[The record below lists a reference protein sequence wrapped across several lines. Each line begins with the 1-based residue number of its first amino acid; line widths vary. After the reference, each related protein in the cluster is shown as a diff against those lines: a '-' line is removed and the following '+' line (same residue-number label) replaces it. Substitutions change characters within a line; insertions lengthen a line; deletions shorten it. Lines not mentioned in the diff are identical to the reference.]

1 MNKKGEIF
9 IPIMLIVFITL
20 LLLFAMLIRDNNKK
34 LEQIKI
40 AEVPLR
46 VLNTYEKDIQIKT
59 YLTELSKQISNTNL
73 ESNGG
78 YLKPCSFYK
87 DFSSGL
93 TYTQWQTCPELNT
106 KKDFEDNFK
115 TKINEYTES
124 SNLFMQNLLNRE
136 LDNKEKLIVKD
147 IKIEKEITVI
157 YEPIILN
164 NSITNLSIEY
174 TFTPEI
180 KTKMPDLSIYSKF
193 HDLISINCINKPQ
206 TNCKSLLEENFKGI
220 LIKFQGNNLLI
231 SYNKINLAID
241 TTKHLQPKFNQ
252 FT

>member
-1 MNKKGEIF
+1 MYLGK
-9 IPIMLIVFITL
+9 IVG
-20 LLLFAMLIRDNNKK
+20 
-34 LEQIKI
+34 
-40 AEVPLR
+40 
-46 VLNTYEKDIQIKT
+46 KT
-59 YLTELSKQISNTNL
+59 ST
-73 ESNGG
+73 
-78 YLKPCSFYK
+78 K
-87 DFSSGL
+87 DFRFKL
-93 TYTQWQTCPELNT
+93 DEKAEKFQYIQFTQNNT
-106 KKDFEDNFK
+106 PVLAQIIE
-115 TKINEYTES
+115 
-124 SNLFMQNLLNRE
+124 
-136 LDNKEKLIVKD
+136 
-147 IKIEKEITVI
+147 IEKEITVI